1 MSKRILNG
9 LLFALVGAMGVFF
22 FSLILGISSGED
34 GKSRA
39 VVGMFIGGVGSL
51 VICGALIGVSLIVRA
66 GERRPQA
73 RQLRQRSQAPVVNTH
88 RPRNFARVESPIVE
102 APEERAAARQLS
114 DRPQTPVLTDDE
126 RRILEAYRDRRAVD
140 PDLDSDTDR
149 QYEFEDEAFRFF
161 TYVPHVEGTK
171 NKGRLCWICGKEHG
185 PEIVHW

>member
-1 MSKRILNG
+1 MGKWILNS
-9 LLFALVGAMGVFF
+9 LLFGLVGAMGVFF

-51 VICGALIGVSLIVRA
+51 LICGALIVVSLIVKA

-73 RQLRQRSQAPVVNTH
+73 RQLRERSQAPVLNTD
-88 RPRNFARVESPIVE
+88 RPVDFEEVESVIVE
-102 APEERAAARQLS
+102 TPEERPAVWQLI
-114 DRPQTPVLTDDE
+114 DRLQVPALTDD
-126 RRILEAYRDRRAVD
+126 VD

-149 QYEFEDEAFRFF
+149 HDEFEDEAFRFF

-171 NKGRLCWICGKEHG
+171 SKGRLCWICGKEHG